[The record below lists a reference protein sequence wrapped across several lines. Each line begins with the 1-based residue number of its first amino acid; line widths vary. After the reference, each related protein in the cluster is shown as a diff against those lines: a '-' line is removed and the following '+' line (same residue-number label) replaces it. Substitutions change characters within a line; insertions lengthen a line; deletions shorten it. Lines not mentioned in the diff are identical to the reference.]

1 MSSAAS
7 KSAVLTPIPRFWV
20 SFALL
25 AWGGFTNNLA
35 GAFVMALM
43 IEAIGF
49 ISIKWAMADR
59 EFHRAADLTSV
70 IFALVTVIQ
79 FSRYSVHGIYAI
91 LTVAPYCLFPLIL
104 AQRAST
110 RQTIP
115 MSALFYS
122 LRKHQAQDRRLD
134 ITPHFIAV
142 CILAAST
149 SSRGGS
155 YFVAVIAIIVVGMLL
170 VARPRRYRAWHWATV
185 MLLALSLAVATQ
197 MGMLSA
203 HRSLES
209 SVMYWIDQLPWSP
222 DPNRA
227 VTAIGA
233 IGRLKLSD
241 RIRVRVTP
249 SARLKLPL
257 MLQEGT
263 YDSFRFGTWSALDAD
278 FEAVDKVYG
287 RNEWLV
293 APGGGDDPA
302 TIEITVQH
310 RRALVLLPT
319 PRGSRRIASD
329 EIAELQNNPFGS
341 LMAESP
347 PGALRFRATIDGAEG
362 VEPPPRPR
370 DLIVPEGYQEVVSRT
385 VAEIGI
391 TGLDQRDA
399 AARIRQFFLDNFTY
413 SLIQKGRY
421 AWRTPL
427 AHFLTET
434 RRGHCEYFATA
445 TVLLLREAGIPAR
458 YAVGYVVENY
468 SALERMYIARAR
480 HAHSWALAF
489 IDGRWVTVD
498 STPSVWYEL
507 EDQHASHWQG
517 IQDFLSWAWFRYQ
530 RLSQA
535 DMSDIGD
542 VVIWLVPPLA
552 VVLYFRL
559 RRSPTAVRVARRKKP
574 RGDSTGGVD
583 SPLVALLGK
592 LKARGLTPASGETL
606 GGFLRRTVPIS
617 SAGIRRSEII
627 SIYYRWRFSPNT
639 NADDDEALLR
649 QKAEIFSAA
658 QDRDSHS
665 APPRSP

>member
-1 MSSAAS
+1 MSTAAS
-7 KSAVLTPIPRFWV
+7 KPAVLTPIPRFWI
-20 SFALL
+20 SFSLL

-59 EFHRAADLTSV
+59 EFHRAADLTTV

-122 LRKHQAQDRRLD
+122 LRKSESGDQRLD

-142 CILAAST
+142 CIVAAST
-149 SSRGGS
+149 SSRGGG
-155 YFVAVIAIIVVGMLL
+155 YFVAVIAIIVIGMLL
-170 VARPRRYRAWHWATV
+170 VARPRRYRGWHWATV
-185 MLLALSLAVATQ
+185 MLLALGLAVATQ
-197 MGMLSA
+197 MGMLYM

-209 SVMYWIDQLPWSP
+209 SVMYWVDQFPWSP

-249 SARLKLPL
+249 SAQLKLPL
-257 MLQEGT
+257 MLQEAT
-263 YDSFRFGTWSALDAD
+263 YDSFRFGTWSALDAE
-278 FEAVDKVYG
+278 FEAVDKVVG

-293 APGGGDDPA
+293 AAGGGDDPT

-310 RRALVLLPT
+310 RRELVLLPT

-329 EIAELQNNPFGS
+329 EIAELQDNPFGS

-347 PGALRFRATIDGAEG
+347 PGALRFRATIDGTEG

-370 DLIVPEGYQEVVSRT
+370 DLVVPDGYQSVVSRT

-391 TGLDQRDA
+391 TGLDQPDA
-399 AARIRQFFLDNFTY
+399 VARIRQFFLDNFTY
-413 SLIQKGRY
+413 SLIQKGWY

-427 AHFLTET
+427 AYFLTET

-480 HAHSWALAF
+480 HAHSWALAY

-507 EDQHASHWQG
+507 EDQQTSHWQG

-530 RLSQA
+530 RLSQE
-535 DMSDIGD
+535 DMSDIGE
-542 VVIWLVPPLA
+542 VMIWLVPPLA

-559 RRSPTAVRVARRKKP
+559 RRSPTAVRVARRKKT
-574 RGDSTGGVD
+574 RGDGDGGRRF
-583 SPLVALLGK
+583 SLGG
-592 LKARGLTPASGETL
+592 AAGQASGARPDPDERRNA
-606 GGFLRRTVPIS
+606 GGLPAPYRAGFKRRDQACGDHQHLLSMAILAAHQCRP
-617 SAGIRRSEII
+617 RRS
-627 SIYYRWRFSPNT
+627 PATVKN
-639 NADDDEALLR
+639 
-649 QKAEIFSAA
+649 
-658 QDRDSHS
+658 RDF
-665 APPRSP
+665 